1 MGAFDIAHDI
11 GFATASG
18 AGTSTAEFFERE
30 EIFLPI
36 TPNEREF
43 MADDLGAER
52 VRSHILHEE
61 KVSDG
66 HRPPLHYKL
75 MIRHLYVHVPFCA
88 KVCPYCAFHVHLG
101 GTTAQRGFVKALRTE
116 WQRARE
122 EFSLALET
130 IYFGGGTPSI
140 LSAELFAELAEELPS
155 KKNGSP
161 SNGPPQEFTLEVN
174 PATVT
179 PEKAAVWRAAG
190 VNRISLGAQSFD
202 VEMLRLLG
210 RQHAPEDISQTCALL
225 REYGFENI
233 NIDLMFALPGQSESK
248 WKATLTAAL
257 ACKPNHVSAY
267 ALTYEED
274 TPFFEKLQR
283 GEWRQ
288 DEEREIA
295 MFTQTREVLGAAGL
309 VDYEIS
315 NFARAGFESRHNL
328 AYWRGADYLGL
339 GPSACSTIGAMRWRN
354 VPNTKAYVERI
365 AHGESMREE
374 KETLDAAT
382 RSKERIMFGLRMRE
396 GVALEEFGAD
406 ASHLKELEMNG
417 LAFEEAGRVRLTS
430 RGQLVA
436 DSVAGMFV

>member
-1 MGAFDIAHDI
+1 
-11 GFATASG
+11 
-18 AGTSTAEFFERE
+18 
-30 EIFLPI
+30 
-36 TPNEREF
+36 
-43 MADDLGAER
+43 
-52 VRSHILHEE
+52 
-61 KVSDG
+61 
-66 HRPPLHYKL
+66 

-101 GTTAQRGFVKALRTE
+101 GAAAQREFVTALRAE

-122 EFSLALET
+122 EFPLVLET

-140 LSAELFAELAEELPS
+140 LSAELFAELAEELPCECS
-155 KKNGSP
+155 WS
-161 SNGPPQEFTLEVN
+161 EFTLEVN

-179 PEKAAVWRAAG
+179 PEKAAAWRKAG

-210 RQHAPEDISQTCALL
+210 RQHAPGEIAETCTLL
-225 REYGFENI
+225 REHGFTNI
-233 NIDLMFALPGQSESK
+233 NIDLMFALPGQSETK
-248 WKATLTAAL
+248 WLETLEATL
-257 ACKPNHVSAY
+257 ACRPNHISAY

-288 DEEREIA
+288 NEEREIS
-295 MFTQTREVLGAAGL
+295 MFTQTRELLGASGL
-309 VDYEIS
+309 IDYEIS
-315 NFARAGFESRHNL
+315 NFARQGFESQHNL

-339 GPSACSTIGAMRWRN
+339 GPSACSTINALRWRN
-354 VPNTKAYVERI
+354 VPDTKAYVDRI
-365 AHGESMREE
+365 SRGVSVREE
-374 KETLDAAT
+374 KETLDATT
-382 RSKERIMFGLRMRE
+382 RSRERIMFGLRMRE
-396 GVALEEFGAD
+396 GVALEEFSGAT
-406 ASHLKELEMNG
+406 SHLKQLETNG